1 MTAMDAELVALS
13 RTVDPARLGERVRDA
28 RTRLGITQGELAG
41 DEMSTAYVSRIES
54 GQRRPDPVLL
64 DALATRLGVGV
75 DTLLMGTTRDEQAEL
90 QLELDWAQL
99 SVKTGD
105 AAGALQRVDDVLGRV
120 SGLGL
125 EAIQRLALQTKA
137 LALESVGRLD
147 DAILLLEDLV
157 DSSSADATWLNDVI
171 ALSRCYRV
179 SGDLTRAVDTGERA
193 RALLEGLGL
202 HGTAEATTLTLS
214 LTAAYFERGEIGHA
228 VRLCR
233 RAIEQAEKLDSPSA
247 KGNAYWNASIMES
260 RQGRHPAA
268 VTMARK
274 ALVYLEIA
282 GDQRQL
288 GALRNELGI
297 SLLQTEQPDLSMV
310 LDTLRLAGAELS
322 TSDASPSFVA
332 YNLLAQARTHL
343 MLGDIDEARRGARDA
358 RLTAGDQ
365 APLVAAETYV
375 LGGEIEMSLGQVEE
389 ARTSY
394 RHAVLMLSAIGADK
408 NAAQQWFELGGAL
421 ERVGDHAGALA
432 AYRSAGASTGL
443 TPTKLAA
450 VGQSLVSQ
458 PVFAAHG

>member
-28 RTRLGITQGELAG
+28 RTRLGITQGQLAG

-75 DTLLMGTTRDEQAEL
+75 DTLLMGTTRDEQSDL

-105 AAGALQRVDDVLGRV
+105 AAGALQRVDDVLSRV

-202 HGTAEATTLTLS
+202 HGTPEATTLTLS

-260 RQGRHPAA
+260 RSGRATAA
-268 VTMARK
+268 VTLATK
-274 ALVYLEIA
+274 ALAYIEV
-282 GDQRQL
+282 GDDQRRM
-288 GALRNELGI
+288 GILRNELGTYQ
-297 SLLQTEQPDLSMV
+297 LQTERPDLAEV
-310 LDTLRLAGAELS
+310 LATLHRAASEL
-322 TSDASPSFVA
+322 TFSDASPSFISF
-332 YNLLAQARTHL
+332 NLISQARAYF
-343 MLGDIDEARRGARDA
+343 MMGDTGAARDGLA
-358 RLTAGDQ
+358 RAREAVGDS
-365 APLVAAETYV
+365 APLVAADTWV
-375 LGGEIEMSLGQVEE
+375 LLGQIEMAEGHVDGAHE
-389 ARTSY
+389 AY
-394 RHAVLMLSAIGADK
+394 RQAVLLLSAVGADK
-408 NAAQQWFELGGAL
+408 SAAQLWFELGEIL
-421 ERVGDHAGALA
+421 EHAGDSAGALQA
-432 AYRSAGASTGL
+432 FRSAGAATGL
-443 TPTKLAA
+443 SSVNRTTTVDRTPTSVLTAR
-450 VGQSLVSQ
+450 G
-458 PVFAAHG
+458 